1 MKEISA
7 KWVGVIIGSATV
19 TGFVLG
25 LLIAGVFNI
34 FPRVQAEEQ
43 DTVTTL
49 WPSESP
55 FAAVV
60 DEVLPA
66 VVNISS
72 SRKVVVPGLPFDDP
86 FFKEFAEKFFGEV
99 PREQTRYSLGSGVI
113 FRPDGYILTNDHVV
127 AGAEDITVTLHD
139 GRSFKGG
146 QVKLI
151 GRDPHTDLA
160 VLKVRTAK
168 DLPVAKLGDS
178 DSIRVGDWAIAIGNP
193 FGLEGTVTVGV
204 VSAKGRSNLLLPSRQ
219 RYQNFIQTDAAINPG
234 NSGGPLCNIKG
245 EVIGLNTVI
254 SSPSGTNIGI
264 GFAVPINMAK
274 EVARQLITKGK
285 VERGYLG
292 VYPQELDA
300 DMRKGLGL
308 KGAYGVL
315 IADVVPGTP
324 ADRAGLRSGDVIVVF
339 DGHKVGDVEDFRERV
354 AATPPGKTVAIKIW
368 RGGKEMGL
376 NAKLEEL
383 PEEAA
388 ASTRPSPQ
396 AREAHFGLVVRS
408 LSASERASQNLS
420 AGVLVEDVQPGSAA
434 ERAGIRPGDVILKI
448 DGRSVKNQ
456 GEFYKIAGELKSSKK
471 EVVLVQ
477 IYRQSRRFFV
487 TLYLE

>member
-7 KWVGVIIGSATV
+7 KLVGVIIGSATV

-34 FPRVQAEEQ
+34 FPRAQAEER
-43 DTVTTL
+43 DTL
-49 WPSESP
+49 AALGPSESP

-86 FFKEFAEKFFGEV
+86 FFREFFGEV

-127 AGAEDITVTLHD
+127 AWAEDITVTMHD
-139 GRSFKGG
+139 GRTFKGKD
-146 QVKLI
+146 VKLI

-160 VLKVRTAK
+160 VLKVQTKK
-168 DLPVAKLGDS
+168 DLPTVKLGDS

-204 VSAKGRSNLLLPSRQ
+204 ISAKGRSNLLLPSKQ

-234 NSGGPLCNIKG
+234 NSGGPLCSIHG
-245 EVIGLNTVI
+245 QVIGLNTVI
-254 SSPSGTNIGI
+254 TSPSGTNIGI
-264 GFAVPINMAK
+264 GFAVPINMAR
-274 EVARQLITKGK
+274 EVANQLITKGK

-292 VYPQELDA
+292 VYPQELDE

-308 KGAYGVL
+308 KRKHGVL

-324 ADRAGLRSGDVIVVF
+324 ADKAGLRSGDVIVVF
-339 DGHKVGDVEDFRERV
+339 DGHKVKDVEDFRERV
-354 AATPPGKTVAIKIW
+354 AATPPGKAVQMAIW
-368 RGGKEMGL
+368 RQGKETTL
-376 NAKLEEL
+376 KAKLDEL
-383 PEEAA
+383 PGEIA
-388 ASTRPSPQ
+388 ASPHPSPQ
-396 AREAHFGLVVRS
+396 TREAHFGLAVRS
-408 LSASERASQNLS
+408 LSSAEREHYNLS
-420 AGVLVEDVQPGSAA
+420 AGVLVEDVESRSAA
-434 ERAGIRPGDVILKI
+434 ERAGIRPGDVILAI
-448 DGRSVKNQ
+448 DGRTVKNSD
-456 GEFYKIAGELKSSKK
+456 EFKQTAGELKPSNK

-477 IYRQSRRFFV
+477 LYRQGRRFFV
-487 TLYLE
+487 TLYLK

>member
-34 FPRVQAEEQ
+34 FPRAQAEEA

-49 WPSESP
+49 GPSESP

-60 DEVLPA
+60 AQVLPA

-72 SRKVVVPGLPFDDP
+72 SKKVSVPGIPFDDP
-86 FFKEFAEKFFGEV
+86 FFREFAEKFFGEV
-99 PREQTRYSLGSGVI
+99 PREQTLYSLGSGVI

-127 AGAEDITVTLHD
+127 AGAEDITVTMHD
-139 GRSFKGG
+139 GRTFKGKD
-146 QVKLI
+146 VKLI

-160 VLKVRTAK
+160 VLKVKTAK
-168 DLPVAKLGDS
+168 DLPAVKLGDS

-204 VSAKGRSNLLLPSRQ
+204 ISAKGRSNLLLPSRQ

-234 NSGGPLCNIKG
+234 NSGGPLCNING

-274 EVARQLITKGK
+274 EVANQLITKGK
-285 VERGYLG
+285 VQRGYLG

-300 DMRKGLGL
+300 DMRKSLGL

-315 IADVVPGTP
+315 IADVIPDTP
-324 ADRAGLRSGDVIVVF
+324 AQKAGLRSGDVILIF
-339 DGHKVGDVEDFRERV
+339 DGHKVKNVEEFRERV
-354 AATPPGKTVAIKIW
+354 AATPPGKTVAMKIW
-368 RGGKEMGL
+368 RGGKETSL
-376 NAKLEEL
+376 RAKLEEL
-383 PEEAA
+383 PEETL
-388 ASTRPSPQ
+388 ASSRPTPQ
-396 AREAHFGLVVRS
+396 AQKAPFGLAVRS
-408 LSASERASQNLS
+408 LSSAEREYYNLS
-420 AGVLVEDVQPGSAA
+420 AGVLVEEVESRSAA
-434 ERAGIRPGDVILKI
+434 ERAGIKPGDVILAI
-448 DGRSVKNQ
+448 DGRTVKNSD
-456 GEFYKIAGELKSSKK
+456 EFKKIAGEIKSSAK

-477 IYRQSRRFFV
+477 IYRQGRRFFV

>member
-7 KWVGVIIGSATV
+7 KLVGIIIGSATV

-34 FPRVQAEEQ
+34 FPRAQAEEQ
-43 DTVTTL
+43 DTLAVL
-49 WPSESP
+49 GPSESP

-60 DEVLPA
+60 AQVLPA

-86 FFKEFAEKFFGEV
+86 FFKEFAEKFFGEM

-127 AGAEDITVTLHD
+127 AGAEDITVTLED
-139 GRSFKGG
+139 GRSFKGKD
-146 QVKLI
+146 VKLI

-160 VLKVRTAK
+160 VLKVQTKK
-168 DLPVAKLGDS
+168 DLPTVKLGDS

-204 VSAKGRSNLLLPSRQ
+204 ISAKGRSNLLLPSKQ

-234 NSGGPLCNIKG
+234 NSGGPLCNIHG
-245 EVIGLNTVI
+245 QVIGLNTAI
-254 SSPSGTNIGI
+254 TSPSGTNIGI

-274 EVARQLITKGK
+274 EVANQLITKGK

-292 VYPQELDA
+292 VYPQELDE

-308 KGAYGVL
+308 KRKHGVL
-315 IADVVPGTP
+315 IADVVPDTP
-324 ADRAGLRSGDVIVVF
+324 ADKAGLRSGDVIVAF
-339 DGHKVGDVEDFRERV
+339 DGHAVKNVEEFRERV
-354 AATPPGKTVAIKIW
+354 AATPPAKTVAINIW
-368 RGGKEMGL
+368 RGGKEMNL
-376 NAKLEEL
+376 RAKLEEL
-383 PEEAA
+383 PEEMAV
-388 ASTRPSPQ
+388 SPRPSPQ
-396 AREAHFGLVVRS
+396 TREVPFGLLVRA
-408 LSASERASQNLS
+408 LSSAEREHYNLS
-420 AGVLVEDVQPGSAA
+420 AGVLVEDVESSSAA
-434 ERAGIRPGDVILKI
+434 ERAGIRPGDVILAI
-448 DGRSVKNQ
+448 DGRTVKNPD
-456 GEFYKIAGELKSSKK
+456 EFKKIAGELKSLAK
-471 EVVLVQ
+471 EIVLVQ
-477 IYRQSRRFFV
+477 IYRQGRRFFV

>member
-7 KWVGVIIGSATV
+7 KLVGIIIGSATV

-34 FPRVQAEEQ
+34 FPRAQAEEQ
-43 DTVTTL
+43 DTLAVL
-49 WPSESP
+49 GPSESP

-60 DEVLPA
+60 AQVLPA

-86 FFKEFAEKFFGEV
+86 FFKEFAEKFFGEM

-127 AGAEDITVTLHD
+127 AGAEDITVTLED
-139 GRSFKGG
+139 GRSFKGKD
-146 QVKLI
+146 VKLI

-160 VLKVRTAK
+160 VLKVQTKK
-168 DLPVAKLGDS
+168 DLPTVKLGDS

-204 VSAKGRSNLLLPSRQ
+204 ISAKGRSNLLLPSKQ

-234 NSGGPLCNIKG
+234 NSGGPLCNIHG
-245 EVIGLNTVI
+245 QVIGLNTAI
-254 SSPSGTNIGI
+254 TSPSGTNIGI

-274 EVARQLITKGK
+274 EVANQLITKGK

-292 VYPQELDA
+292 VYPQELDE

-308 KGAYGVL
+308 KRKHGVL

-324 ADRAGLRSGDVIVVF
+324 ADKAGLRSGDVIVAF
-339 DGHKVGDVEDFRERV
+339 DGHAVKNVEEFRERV
-354 AATPPGKTVAIKIW
+354 AATPPAKTVAINIW
-368 RGGKEMGL
+368 RGGKEMSL
-376 NAKLEEL
+376 RAKLEEL
-383 PEEAA
+383 PEETL
-388 ASTRPSPQ
+388 ASSRPSPQ
-396 AREAHFGLVVRS
+396 TREAHFGLLVRA
-408 LSASERASQNLS
+408 LSSAEREHYNLS
-420 AGVLVEDVQPGSAA
+420 AGVLVEDVEFRSAA
-434 ERAGIRPGDVILKI
+434 ERAGIRPGDVILAI
-448 DGRSVKNQ
+448 DGRTVKNPD
-456 GEFYKIAGELKSSKK
+456 EFKKIAGELKSLAK
-471 EVVLVQ
+471 EIVLVQ
-477 IYRQSRRFFV
+477 IYRQGRRFFV

>member
-34 FPRVQAEEQ
+34 FPRAEAEEH
-43 DTVTTL
+43 DTLATL
-49 WPSESP
+49 GPDESP

-86 FFKEFAEKFFGEV
+86 FFREFFGQV
-99 PREQTRYSLGSGVI
+99 PREQTRYSLGSGII
-113 FRPDGYILTNDHVV
+113 FRPDAYILTNDHVI
-127 AGAEDITVTLHD
+127 AGAENITVTMHD
-139 GRSFKGG
+139 GRTFKGKD
-146 QVKLI
+146 VKLI

-160 VLKVRTAK
+160 VLKVQTEK
-168 DLPVAKLGDS
+168 DLPTVKLGDS
-178 DSIRVGDWAIAIGNP
+178 DSLRVGDWAIAIGNP

-204 VSAKGRSNLLLPSRQ
+204 ISAKGRSNLLLPSEQ

-234 NSGGPLCNIKG
+234 NSGGPLCDIHG
-245 EVIGLNTVI
+245 QVVGLNTVI
-254 SSPSGTNIGI
+254 TSPSGTNIGI

-292 VYPQELDA
+292 VYPQELDE
-300 DMRKGLGL
+300 DMRKSLGL
-308 KGAYGVL
+308 ERRQGVL
-315 IADVVPGTP
+315 IADVIPGTP
-324 ADRAGLRSGDVIVVF
+324 AQSAGVRSGDVIVVF
-339 DGHKVGDVEDFRERV
+339 DGHKVKDLEDFRERV
-354 AATPPGKTVAIKIW
+354 AATPPGKTIQMAIW
-368 RGGKEMGL
+368 REGKEITL
-376 NAKLEEL
+376 KAKLEEL
-383 PEEAA
+383 PREVA
-388 ASTRPSPQ
+388 ASPRPSPQ
-396 AREAHFGLVVRS
+396 ARKAYFGLAVRS
-408 LSASERASQNLS
+408 LSFAERERYNLS
-420 AGVLVEDVQPGSAA
+420 TGVLIEDVESRSAA
-434 ERAGIRPGDVILKI
+434 ERAGIGPGDVILAI
-448 DGRSVKNQ
+448 DGRTVKNPD
-456 GEFYKIAGELKSSKK
+456 EFREIAGELKSSNK

-477 IYRQSRRFFV
+477 LYRQGRRFFV
-487 TLYLE
+487 TLSLE